1 MCKRKIHRVVNYLQ
15 ILYLALAHYHHLS
28 IWWTVK
34 ANEKSLADMFLIGCF
49 AWNVQFSR
57 LNFSL
62 ALHLSYYVTGRHDGK
77 NDTLLLVKLRLF
89 LDFPFH
95 SALCHIFL
103 IHSFSSEGYNDH
115 ETTERSSQTN
125 VLVLLHT
132 SSFLLSET
140 PPPSLPALLDPVPP
154 LLSSHYSNRGADRT

>member
-1 MCKRKIHRVVNYLQ
+1 MCKRKIHRVVNDLQ

-28 IWWTVK
+28 IWWTFK
-34 ANEKSLADMFLIGCF
+34 ANEKSLADTFLIGCF

-77 NDTLLLVKLRLF
+77 KDTRLLVKLRLF

-95 SALCHIFL
+95 SALYHIFL
-103 IHSFSSEGYNDH
+103 IHSFSSEDYNDH
-115 ETTERSSQTN
+115 ETRERSSQTN
-125 VLVLLHT
+125 VGGFASHIHFSSPWNYPTLIPRLAWPSATTATAAELSLL
-132 SSFLLSET
+132 
-140 PPPSLPALLDPVPP
+140 
-154 LLSSHYSNRGADRT
+154 

>member
-15 ILYLALAHYHHLS
+15 MLYLALAHYHHLS

-115 ETTERSSQTN
+115 ETRERSSQTN
-125 VLVLLHT
+125 IRGFASHIQFSSSWNYPTLTPRLAWPSATAAELSLL
-132 SSFLLSET
+132 
-140 PPPSLPALLDPVPP
+140 
-154 LLSSHYSNRGADRT
+154 